1 MLPMTPLRI
10 LLVVFSAL
18 LLSACAKSEPTTTE
32 PTTTTAPAT
41 LPTGPR
47 IVSTVPAATY
57 NLTLIHAADTLVGI
71 SKYDQPFLPDDKQN
85 LPIVGDYLN
94 MNYETLIALHPT
106 AIIVQYA
113 PARIPDRLKELA
125 TQYHFD
131 IVNIKLDTT
140 KDIWGTVETLGKTSN
155 HEADATKA
163 IADAREQLALLD
175 TAMKNRPHPKVLY
188 IVEHSPIAVAGAGS
202 FLDEMVTLAGGN
214 NVGQQISG
222 IYPAISK
229 ETLVT
234 LAPDILLISAPS
246 QSPQTADDPRLDEWK
261 KLPIPAAW
269 NNHIFLVTDGNAMV
283 ASVNLPNQ
291 VNDLAKLIQQAV
303 PSTPSAPTPPTA
315 PGGPP

>member
-1 MLPMTPLRI
+1 MTPLRI
-10 LLVVFSAL
+10 LLTLTTAL
-18 LLSACAKSEPTTTE
+18 LLSACAKSEPTPE
-32 PTTTTAPAT
+32 PSTTTAPT
-41 LPTGPR
+41 TIPSGPR

-57 NLTLIHAADTLVGI
+57 NLTLIHATDTLVGI

-85 LPIVGDYLN
+85 LPIVGDYLS

-113 PARIPDRLKELA
+113 PARIPDRLKDLS

-140 KDIWGTVETLGKTSN
+140 KDIWGTVETLGTISG
-155 HEADATKA
+155 HAADATKA
-163 IADAREQLALLD
+163 IADARDQLHLLD
-175 TAMKNRPHPKVLY
+175 IALKNRPHPKVVY
-188 IVEHSPIAVAGAGS
+188 IVERSPIAIAGAGS

-214 NVGQQISG
+214 NVGQSISG
-222 IYPAISK
+222 LYPAISK

-234 LAPDILLISAPS
+234 QAPDVLLISAPS
-246 QSPQTADDPRLDEWK
+246 QTPQTPDDSRLDEWK

-291 VNDLAKLIQQAV
+291 VQDLAKLIQQA
-303 PSTPSAPTPPTA
+303 TPTTTTS